1 VRVRRRIRRWAGVCA
16 AYAVLAAGAWGA
28 LAAASPN
35 VASGEDLSSERA
47 ALERR
52 QMELKTAKAEVAALT
67 RRAEL
72 TRELTS
78 HPDWA
83 RLLDVAAA
91 NAPRG
96 VVFER
101 LELRVSR
108 RGTRGS
114 GATLRLTGVAES
126 RMDASQFAVRLQ
138 ELGLFDSVSPADTR
152 MRPVAGRSAELV
164 SFSISLEVSD
174 GAGKEAR

>member
-1 VRVRRRIRRWAGVCA
+1 MGGRVRGVRGAGGGGV
-16 AYAVLAAGAWGA
+16 GA